1 MEPKA
6 IAISMVL
13 IGGLTA
19 MGWSPN
25 ACYDCYQKTTSPGS
39 ICIQLASA
47 LQRGDKEGLM
57 LGNARGAISMRA
69 MRDF

>member
-13 IGGLTA
+13 IGRLTA

-25 ACYDCYQKTTSPGS
+25 ACYGGYLKTTSPGS
-39 ICIQLASA
+39 ICVLLASA
-47 LQRGDKEGLM
+47 LQ
-57 LGNARGAISMRA
+57 
-69 MRDF
+69 